1 MIAEKDDEDALI
13 DLMAILAALS
23 MEAADAERKV
33 SSGLN
38 AAVADVNK
46 IYNDALNDTYKDA
59 RFKKALKI
67 TSLSTAAKK
76 DIEKHAQ
83 SVSRATAATIRA
95 MAKGTNIPS
104 AMREAVNRAYIAAQG
119 HVGDYHGLMRSTVR
133 EIGRNGVLVRG
144 EDGKYRRMVGAVMR
158 VVRDGEQEIR
168 QYTSDVISRE
178 LKFDAVEIS
187 VHENSA
193 PDHEPVQGHVFT
205 LAEFS
210 KLQNAEPCVD
220 IDGRHFPAMER
231 AIGELNCR
239 HITYGFST
247 EYSERRYTNEQL
259 DAMARRNAEGC
270 VVDGKSYTLYEAV
283 QYWRKLENDRM
294 RLRNILVAAEAAG
307 DKMLAF
313 ECRVKVNALDRRI
326 EVVRASVEVK

>member
-38 AAVADVNK
+38 AVVADVNK

-119 HVGDYHGLMRSTVR
+119 HVGDYRGLMRSTVR

-144 EDGKYRRMVGAVMR
+144 EDGKYRRMVSAVMR

-259 DAMARRNAEGC
+259 DAMARRNADGC
-270 VVDGKSYTLYEAV
+270 TIDGKHYTLYEAR
-283 QYWRKLENDRM
+283 QYANRLSSEADRQ
-294 RLRNILVAAEAAG
+294 RDIAIAAKAAG
-307 DKMLAF
+307 DSFLESQSKRKANEL
-313 ECRVKVNALDRRI
+313 EDRYDSI
-326 EVVRASVEVK
+326 DE